1 MSAYGALY
9 RAVHAE
15 LHVQVR
21 ATQLTQPWGSS
32 RYWAAYA
39 LNATQDAIVIIE
51 NTRISDTLFGGL
63 VVGGRAALDVVG
75 CEFLR
80 NEPSIVI
87 LEDAVLRVDACGF
100 SHHSGKILQVCI

>member
-1 MSAYGALY
+1 LNAYGALY
-9 RAVHAE
+9 RAVHA
-15 LHVQVR
+15 
-21 ATQLTQPWGSS
+21 TSLTQPWGNS

-39 LNATQDAIVIIE
+39 LNATEDAIVNIE
-51 NTRISDTLFGGL
+51 NTRFSDTLFGGL
-63 VVGGRAALDVVG
+63 VVGGRAAVDVVG

-80 NEPSIVI
+80 NELSIVI